1 MESEIKAARREKILI
16 AAERLFLQQGFKATT
31 MEGIAAE
38 VRMSKATVYAY
49 HHDKDDLFTAVT
61 RRLVGEL
68 NSDMRSAF
76 DSDGPAQDLIANAL
90 VAKYRLIFSKIR
102 SSAHSNELVAAR
114 DSMLSE
120 LFDELDRDTRKLIME
135 CLQGEGM
142 VIGKAKSIARILQAA
157 SQGIAKKAGSLDE
170 FEKDIR
176 VLSSALVPWHESA
189 R

>member
-16 AAERLFLQQGFKATT
+16 AAERLFLQQGFKAAT

-68 NSDMRSAF
+68 NRDMRSAF
-76 DSDGPAQDLIANAL
+76 DSDGPTQDLIADAL

-114 DSMLSE
+114 DSMLRE
-120 LFDELDRDTRKLIME
+120 LFDELDSDTRHLISK
-135 CLQGEGM
+135 CLQVDGM
-142 VIGKAKSIARILQAA
+142 ASDQAESLARILLAA

-176 VLSSALVPWHESA
+176 VLSTALVPCHEPA
-189 R
+189 Q